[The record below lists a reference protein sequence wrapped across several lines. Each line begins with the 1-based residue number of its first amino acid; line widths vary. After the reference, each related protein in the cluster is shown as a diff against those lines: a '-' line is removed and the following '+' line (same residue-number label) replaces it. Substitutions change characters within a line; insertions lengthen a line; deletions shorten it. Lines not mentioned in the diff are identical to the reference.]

1 MEEEWETKVK
11 FWMKKYQIQTI
22 NLNLIREALTHSSF
36 KGMGFEVKDNE
47 RLEFLG
53 DSVLDLIVAH
63 QLFLNSQ
70 LSEGIMTEKRKKLV
84 NNEELALLFDRLEV
98 RALTRTANDFEL
110 SIKNKADFI
119 EALFGAIFLDK
130 GYMRCVEFWEIIKNS
145 KKLIESRE
153 KKPTENV
160 PINIQSIPKRHINAK
175 NALQEYCQ
183 KLGDSLPTYKVV
195 SKEGL
200 EHKPLFTVE
209 ASVKTSLEDIISSAS
224 ALTKKNAEILAAEKI
239 CDKLEIEYHSIYS

>member
-1 MEEEWETKVK
+1 MEEEWKTKVK
-11 FWMKKYQIQTI
+11 FWMKEYQIQKI

-36 KGMGFEVKDNE
+36 KGMGYEVKDNE

-63 QLFLNSQ
+63 QLFLNYQ
-70 LSEGIMTEKRKKLV
+70 LSEGMMTEKRKKLV
-84 NNEELALLFDRLEV
+84 NNEELAVLFDELEISG
-98 RALTRTANDFEL
+98 LTRTANDFEL

-130 GYMRCVEFWEIIKNS
+130 GYMRCIEFWEIIKDSKILIKSKQKEPKDKAPMILQSNP
-145 KKLIESRE
+145 KKL
-153 KKPTENV
+153 V
-160 PINIQSIPKRHINAK
+160 NAK

-183 KLGDSLPTYKVV
+183 KLGYSLPTYEVV

-200 EHKPLFTVE
+200 EHKLLFTVE
-209 ASVKTSLEDIISSAS
+209 AIVKTSLEEIRFTASSG
-224 ALTKKNAEILAAEKI
+224 TKKNAEILAAENI
-239 CDKLEIEYHSIYS
+239 CDKIGIEYDPI